1 MAGDTTVSEWTK
13 LQRNLLDLERESEK
27 LQLSEKIESL
37 SAKDCEAA
45 GLSLL
50 SLSIQS
56 VTAALFG
63 RNCISLARSDSKEL
77 LKSFKVGDEVVMYC
91 PKLRNTPEFVMI
103 NCIVSKLLPAS
114 IELICDEVDESIMD
128 RSIRVDAR
136 ANDSTHNKYLSV
148 LNDLEGSVLPL
159 RNILFGDKD
168 FQSMSL
174 GLDFNG
180 KKNSGLSQRARD
192 QPVEFIN
199 ENLNES
205 QKRAV
210 LGALEIKLISVIH
223 GPPGTGK
230 TSTVVEIIQQSA
242 IEHRRVLVC
251 APSNVAVDNILERLI
266 VANDRI
272 GTQLGKGKTGGNKL
286 AFVRLGHPARV
297 SQRGA
302 YYCLDALIARDD
314 GTDIVSDVRAE
325 IEGLKKEILKC
336 NKKERSRRRDI
347 QGEVRTLCKEVRKRE
362 DKVVK
367 GIMRSANVVLCT
379 CVTAGSR
386 LLKDVDF
393 DLVIIDEAAQALEV
407 SCWIP
412 IMRANAC
419 VLVGDHNQLPP
430 TVKSA
435 AAVSKGLAVT
445 LFERVIENELFR
457 TAGLIH
463 MLDTQYRMNDL
474 ICKCASLR

>member
-148 LNDLEGSVLPL
+148 LNDLEGSALPL

-180 KKNSGLSQRARD
+180 KKNSGLSQRPRD
-192 QPVEFIN
+192 QPVEIG
-199 ENLNES
+199 
-205 QKRAV
+205 RAHV
-210 LGALEIKLISVIH
+210 
-223 GPPGTGK
+223 
-230 TSTVVEIIQQSA
+230 
-242 IEHRRVLVC
+242 
-251 APSNVAVDNILERLI
+251 
-266 VANDRI
+266 
-272 GTQLGKGKTGGNKL
+272 
-286 AFVRLGHPARV
+286 
-297 SQRGA
+297 
-302 YYCLDALIARDD
+302 
-314 GTDIVSDVRAE
+314 
-325 IEGLKKEILKC
+325 
-336 NKKERSRRRDI
+336 
-347 QGEVRTLCKEVRKRE
+347 
-362 DKVVK
+362 
-367 GIMRSANVVLCT
+367 
-379 CVTAGSR
+379 
-386 LLKDVDF
+386 
-393 DLVIIDEAAQALEV
+393 
-407 SCWIP
+407 
-412 IMRANAC
+412 
-419 VLVGDHNQLPP
+419 
-430 TVKSA
+430 
-435 AAVSKGLAVT
+435 
-445 LFERVIENELFR
+445 
-457 TAGLIH
+457 
-463 MLDTQYRMNDL
+463 
-474 ICKCASLR
+474 